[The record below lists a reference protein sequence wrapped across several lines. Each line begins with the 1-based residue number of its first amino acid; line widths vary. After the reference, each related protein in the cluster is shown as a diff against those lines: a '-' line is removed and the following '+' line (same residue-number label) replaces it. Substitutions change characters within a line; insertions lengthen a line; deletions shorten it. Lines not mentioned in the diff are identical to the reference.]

1 MSFAHSRDAV
11 IEWLVAP
18 AALVDLKGPGADDLG
33 AGGWRARTLPG
44 KPYVAERETIEI
56 IKERGDADRRLFATT
71 FVDLDGNAW
80 SYLVAAERSDV
91 GWSAHDVAG
100 GSDGPSPPRAR
111 RPEPEPEQPMV
122 DVFGQWGPNV
132 LYVGARLRGDCE
144 GAVTAI
150 RLTLTDG
157 AEMTEDTIGGLALF
171 VGRHGAQP
179 DTVEVLAADGAVIAA
194 QAAF

>member
-1 MSFAHSRDAV
+1 MS
-11 IEWLVAP
+11 
-18 AALVDLKGPGADDLG
+18 
-33 AGGWRARTLPG
+33 GGLPTMWRA
-44 KPYVAERETIEI
+44 E
-56 IKERGDADRRLFATT
+56 AT
-71 FVDLDGNAW
+71 VQ
-80 SYLVAAERSDV
+80 
-91 GWSAHDVAG
+91 
-100 GSDGPSPPRAR
+100 AR
-111 RPEPEPEQPMV
+111 RAPGGQNQNQNQNQPMV